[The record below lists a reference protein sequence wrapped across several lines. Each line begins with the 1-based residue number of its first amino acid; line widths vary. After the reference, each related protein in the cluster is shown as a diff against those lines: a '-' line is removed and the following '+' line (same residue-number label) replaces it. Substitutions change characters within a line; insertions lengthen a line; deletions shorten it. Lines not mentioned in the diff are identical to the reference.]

1 MKIQLIEPFQG
12 GHYTN
17 YIEALL
23 PAFRRYLQNGV
34 LSEVVISITT
44 NHYDELIRKG
54 IAKPEEVNIRFDSSF
69 PVFYEIPKM
78 NNRFAFFQAHQEA
91 IKKESADVVVRTTA
105 DYDISCNAVL
115 NQLGQSKINHKY
127 HSVGILH
134 YGSPRSEE
142 LSLKELVKQHLYDF
156 SWKYSDWS
164 TLMFVNPFIYEYL
177 KSQKSFAQKRISL
190 LPDPVPVNLPID
202 SVEARRLLGIPNDG
216 LYLGF
221 VGMMDGRKAIPE
233 LLAAFAHAKADTSC
247 RLLLMGKM
255 QPAFS
260 KLLETEYAHLINSGR
275 IIVMNRFLSAEEV
288 HWGYAAID
296 VHTLLQ
302 YRRMNLSANLLKAV
316 AYGKPVVVDSAGYTG
331 IISQRFAFG
340 QVCDVKSLQSTSDA
354 IKRAIESVSSYV
366 PTVQAERLKVFHH
379 PDNYAN
385 SVMQELLPNHTFE
398 VKTWEWVNQA

>member
-12 GHYTN
+12 GHYSN
-17 YIEALL
+17 YLESLL
-23 PAFRRYLQNGV
+23 PALQRSIVSGAI
-34 LSEVVISITT
+34 SEAVVTLT
-44 NHYDELIRKG
+44 PNHYEKLQRERIVQSDHNLSFDPTFPIIGDLSK
-54 IAKPEEVNIRFDSSF
+54 VTSRFGL
-69 PVFYEIPKM
+69 YESHNKAVKRIQPD
-78 NNRFAFFQAHQEA
+78 AY
-91 IKKESADVVVRTTA
+91 IRTTA
-105 DYDISCNAVL
+105 DYDISVNMLL
-115 NQLGQSKINHKY
+115 NNQKKY
-127 HSVGILH
+127 KKNDGVHSVGLLH
-134 YGSPRSEE
+134 YGYPLSEI
-142 LSLKELVKQHLYDF
+142 SNLKESIKQNLNQI
-156 SWKYSDWS
+156 SWTCSDWDN
-164 TLMFVNPFIYEYL
+164 LMFVNPLIYEYIQTQNL
-177 KSQKSFAQKRISL
+177 NKRVSM
-190 LPDPVPVNLPID
+190 LPDPVPTALHID
-202 SVEARRLLGIPNDG
+202 TLEARNLLGIPGDG

-260 KLLETEYAHLINSGR
+260 KLLETEYAHLVNSGR

-331 IISQRFAFG
+331 IISQRFGLG

-354 IKRAIESVSSYV
+354 IKRAIASASYYV
-366 PTVQAERLKVFHH
+366 PTVQAERLKAFHH

-385 SVMQELLPNHTFE
+385 SVMQELLPNYTFE